1 MIFMTLELQH
11 TKMPYSIDVPNV
23 GTILYSA
30 ASIDYLSHPEA
41 VAYARKQGGNLA
53 SLAQL
58 GFFKAARFQ
67 PTFIL
72 IDRAR
77 DWPQP
82 GADWRHSGTLVSY
95 GDGVMRPWE
104 PDQDT
109 LERISQAGYEAN
121 SKGDEL
127 IYDLRSETKDPVVL
141 AIRKAWI
148 EGIKRQAL
156 LPTQNW
162 NELSL
167 LPAESSA
174 FETCDITQALMQ
186 QGAHYLADDLR
197 SERRTEGIVY
207 CLIAKDLTEA
217 GLEAGD
223 GKVLIRPSR
232 LGYDRTY
239 SDYVGVVAC
248 GQFGRKGWARAVAEA
263 PKSPSEKQGE

>member
-30 ASIDYLSHPEA
+30 ASSDYVSHPEA

-53 SLAQL
+53 SLARL
-58 GFFKAARFQ
+58 GYFRAARLEGD
-67 PTFIL
+67 PITL

-77 DWPQP
+77 D
-82 GADWRHSGTLVSY
+82 RHHSGTLISHA
-95 GDGVMRPWE
+95 DGVMRPWE

-121 SKGDEL
+121 MRGNEL

-148 EGIKRQAL
+148 KGVKRQAR
-156 LPTQNW
+156 LPAQNW
-162 NELSL
+162 NVLSL
-167 LPAESSA
+167 LTAESSA

-197 SERRTEGIVY
+197 SERGTEGIVY

-217 GLEAGD
+217 GLRAVD
-223 GKVLIRPSR
+223 GKVLIRPSC
-232 LGYDRTY
+232 LGYGIIF
-239 SDYVGVVAC
+239 SVNVVVA
-248 GQFGRKGWARAVAEA
+248 GNLFYIIRLARAVAEDR
-263 PKSPSEKQGE
+263 KSTRLNSITVPS